1 MWARASE
8 KGREKLFMSSVSAL
22 RQRLLEWSPKGKLAA
37 SERERPSQLASLP
50 VTSFQ
55 EAPSEF
61 VERQQIKTRRAHRP
75 HIVSSQERPAA
86 GASRSNVAGRRG
98 ASSFEA
104 AES

>member
-1 MWARASE
+1 MVW
-8 KGREKLFMSSVSAL
+8 KGEFAPSDRK
-22 RQRLLEWSPKGKLAA
+22 RL
-37 SERERPSQLASLP
+37 SQLASVP

-75 HIVSSQERPAA
+75 HTVSSQERPAA
-86 GASRSNVAGRRG
+86 GASSSNVAGSRG
-98 ASSFEA
+98 RVEA